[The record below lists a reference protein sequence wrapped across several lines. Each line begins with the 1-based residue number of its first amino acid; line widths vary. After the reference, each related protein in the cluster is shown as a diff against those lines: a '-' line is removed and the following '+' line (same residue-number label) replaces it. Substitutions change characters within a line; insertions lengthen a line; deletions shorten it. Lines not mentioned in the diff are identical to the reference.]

1 MSGLAISCR
10 LQNITLHL
18 VQSSQMLHDQI
29 HQESNFNNFKHAF
42 YEACHARRFMKH
54 VKNTILSSTPRT
66 PFFKA
71 RQPRHF
77 QKLVILWNTP
87 GTSFYEARQAIH
99 FLKHPKYVSTPSSQS
114 MRARQA
120 REHVKHANTLARHLT
135 DSFLSQRITTKEIK
149 KTDPIKF
156 SRCLPPTYLSV
167 FSSNAEKYGPKKLRI
182 RTLFM
187 Q

>member
-1 MSGLAISCR
+1 MTKYTKKAI
-10 LQNITLHL
+10 LTTL
-18 VQSSQMLHDQI
+18 STP
-29 HQESNFNNFKHAF
+29 F

-99 FLKHPKYVSTPSSQS
+99 FLKHLKYVSTPSSQS

-120 REHVKHANTLARHLT
+120 REHVKHANTLARHIT

-156 SRCLPPTYLSV
+156 SWCLPPTYLSV